1 MSAARSTRR
10 RTSFDHGASAA
21 RARLAA
27 SHSAADAASRN
38 SSSVFADAARCLASR
53 RDDTIAAVS
62 PATRNV
68 NEHSPATNRAAGAW
82 LATASP
88 PPPPSAM
95 DPPDA
100 HAAARPAARTYSA
113 TRSSYAFPRSRRA
126 LLKGAGLVFLSVTS
140 SASSSASSARDA
152 ASAGANRAA
161 LPRRHRARG
170 LSCTSATSDPTTRNV
185 NSVAFVEGS
194 RSIGSKGPNPPTA
207 RNAST
212 PIDNA
217 C

>member
-38 SSSVFADAARCLASR
+38 SSSVFADAARSVASR

-185 NSVAFVEGS
+185 NSVA
-194 RSIGSKGPNPPTA
+194 
-207 RNAST
+207 
-212 PIDNA
+212 
-217 C
+217 